1 MSAAC
6 TLVQDM
12 DAAFSKV
19 NTRPE
24 EFCLPVHLEVKLVT
38 AKKNLTQV
46 LANDYPIK
54 ESADIISFGS
64 FINLD
69 DNKTDEA

>member
-1 MSAAC
+1 MHHRKHRAGE
-6 TLVQDM
+6 
-12 DAAFSKV
+12 
-19 NTRPE
+19 P
-24 EFCLPVHLEVKLVT
+24 CLCIHLEVKLVM

-64 FINLD
+64 FINLS
-69 DNKTDEA
+69 DNKIAET